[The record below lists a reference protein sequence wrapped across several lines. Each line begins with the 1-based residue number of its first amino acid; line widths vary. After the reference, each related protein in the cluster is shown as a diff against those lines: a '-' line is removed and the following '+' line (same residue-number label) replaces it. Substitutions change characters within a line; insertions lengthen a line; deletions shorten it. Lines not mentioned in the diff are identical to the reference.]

1 MHAVSSIMKECWY
14 KTPAARLS
22 AFRIKKSLMKVMS
35 LNKKTTRVISK
46 VDLMSESATLLNEWN
61 GSTAVMT

>member
-1 MHAVSSIMKECWY
+1 MHAMSSIMKECWY

-22 AFRIKKSLMKVMS
+22 AFRIKKSLMKVMP
-35 LNKKTTRVISK
+35 LDEKTTRVISK
-46 VDLMSESATLLNEWN
+46 VDVTSESAALLNEWN